1 MEAPHGRRRKD
12 ICAAPCQIQILTI
25 WPSVSWGQ
33 ECIAFYQMQGVLRNT
48 NHVVPGPI
56 FQVMSG
62 PVIII
67 SIARA
72 NSPIHRLNAAAFCNC
87 FLPSPSSAAFYSTFF
102 ISLADGHRL
111 CWQRGLAC
119 IFSCSISSL
128 LFFPAIKRASQV
140 MIHNSWCITGSTCNA

>member
-1 MEAPHGRRRKD
+1 
-12 ICAAPCQIQILTI
+12 
-25 WPSVSWGQ
+25 
-33 ECIAFYQMQGVLRNT
+33 MQGVLRNT

-102 ISLADGHRL
+102 ISPATTDFAGNVV
-111 CWQRGLAC
+111 WYA
-119 IFSCSISSL
+119 SSL
-128 LFFPAIKRASQV
+128 ALFPVSSSGHKAR
-140 MIHNSWCITGSTCNA
+140 ITTHDG